1 MKKITAEILLGI
13 LMITTFTG
21 CGNRAKEASG
31 NDVENAG
38 DEMAIEEAEPAKKV
52 AVFFSGTCSDEMEN
66 LETVFESELAAK
78 EEENFE
84 VQFFYAE
91 EKETLQIEQIEKM
104 LTEEVEAIVVEP
116 VDTYG
121 LTECLEAAKQQEIP
135 VISYNHLIMDTDA
148 VSYYVTYSYRE
159 MGNLIGET
167 IKEEKKLDRAR
178 EEQQSYS
185 IEFLMGSQ
193 DSLEALF
200 FYNGVMEILQEY
212 FDDGTLICPSGMTS
226 FDDTGILRWD
236 EKKAQKRM
244 DDILA
249 SAYEEGMAPDI
260 VCTGF
265 DAAAA
270 CAAESLRDAGIFVGS
285 ENYPMITGAA
295 SETDELAT
303 ITSEE
308 QYCTVYLNQT
318 TLVEICAQM
327 TAICAAG
334 ETPEVNDKSQ
344 FDNGVKIIATNI
356 CEPVLITKENNGKA
370 EEKESDMEIEEE
382 TDAESQEEDAWEE
395 VDVENDE
402 ERDSLEAD

>member
-1 MKKITAEILLGI
+1 MKKITAGVLTGI
-13 LMITTFTG
+13 LVAGALGG
-21 CGNRAKEASG
+21 CGKNAKETSG
-31 NDVENAG
+31 NDVENTG
-38 DEMAIEEAEPAKKV
+38 DEMAVEVEEPAKKV
-52 AVFFSGTCSDEMEN
+52 AVFFSGSSSEETEKLEM
-66 LETVFESELAAK
+66 VFQSELLAK
-78 EEENFE
+78 SEEVYD
-84 VQFFYAE
+84 VQFYYAD
-91 EKETLQIEQIEKM
+91 EKETLQTEQIEKV
-104 LTEEVEAIVVEP
+104 LAEEIEVIVVEP

-121 LTECLEAAKQQEIP
+121 LTECLEAAKEQDIP
-135 VISYNHLIMDTDA
+135 VISYDHLIMDTDA

-167 IKEEKKLDRAR
+167 IKEEKKLDKAR

-212 FDDGTLICPSGMTS
+212 LEDGTLLCPSGMTS

-244 DDILA
+244 DDILV
-249 SAYEEGMAPDI
+249 SAYEDGTAPDI

-270 CAAESLRDAGIFVGS
+270 CAAESLRDAGIYVGS
-285 ENYPMITGAA
+285 ENFPMITGAV
-295 SETDELAT
+295 SETDELAS

-327 TAICAAG
+327 AAICAEG
-334 ETPEVNDKSQ
+334 DVPEVNDKSQ
-344 FDNGVKIIATNI
+344 FDNGVKIIGTNI
-356 CEPVLITKENNGKA
+356 CEPILITKENNGEA
-370 EEKESDMEIEEE
+370 EEKESDMKIEEE
-382 TDAESQEEDAWEE
+382 TETELQKDGENWEE

-402 ERDSLEAD
+402 EEDKE